1 MLLTSKYPEHTV
13 CASVSIFTVSS
24 EKTISGFSYSN
35 IHLDSKF
42 IFSFNFF
49 TCNFMLDYHSFYH
62 RPEAAAFR
70 QRAERVSRLR
80 AADTFC
86 LIARL
91 VLHCPA
97 GLDFA
102 LRAQSR
108 ASPDVHPQKGIRL
121 RAADTFLFLH
131 SRLIAIVNIIPL
143 RFWLVQDLCVANK
156 FGCRFVQL
164 HLKTQVSPLWP
175 EKTGF
180 CLYGSRNKG
189 PVWS

>member
-24 EKTISGFSYSN
+24 ETTISGFSYSN
-35 IHLDSKF
+35 IPLDSKF

-70 QRAERVSRLR
+70 QRAGKVSRLR

-108 ASPDVHPQKGIRL
+108 ASLRCSSAKRYPSASSRYLFVPSRPAHCYREHYTTKVLVGARFMCGKQVRL
-121 RAADTFLFLH
+121 PICPT
-131 SRLIAIVNIIPL
+131 
-143 RFWLVQDLCVANK
+143 
-156 FGCRFVQL
+156 
-164 HLKTQVSPLWP
+164 SP
-175 EKTGF
+175 
-180 CLYGSRNKG
+180 
-189 PVWS
+189 